1 MSTAERRI
9 TSNTWLASSSGRTVQ
24 THAAA
29 PATSGEEKLVPAS
42 AAQLLSSAVATVM
55 FSPGCGEVDEAG
67 PARERGDLVLLI
79 GRRRR

>member
-9 TSNTWLASSSGRTVQ
+9 TSNSWLASSSGRTVQ

-42 AAQLLSSAVATVM
+42 GAQLSSSAVATVM
-55 FSPGCGEVDEAG
+55 SSPGAAISTKRDRLENDV
-67 PARERGDLVLLI
+67 DLVLLDRS
-79 GRRRR
+79 RRR